1 MAPSQEVNMNKIFY
15 ISTQCIENY
24 NLDSAEFDNPYHKFK
39 FGEEFII
46 TGTDCEAS
54 AIAFV
59 HKRFCDGEIQYVCHR
74 EECDE
79 YKMGDLEKSYLEFG
93 DTPHGPHRINI
104 QEYENAPDEK
114 TKYELYKWKSK
125 EEFFGLPT
133 EIKNDYEDNLSDID
147 ADAMTLASAGMGTD
161 EDYGY

>member
-1 MAPSQEVNMNKIFY
+1 MPNKIFY
-15 ISTQCIENY
+15 ITTQYIENY
-24 NLDSAEFDNPYHKFK
+24 NFETAEFDEPYHKFK
-39 FGEEFII
+39 GGDDYII

-59 HKRFCDGEIQYVCHR
+59 MKRFCSNSISYVTSH

-79 YKMGDLEKSYLEFG
+79 HQMGELEQSYLDYG
-93 DTPHGPHRINI
+93 DTPCSTHRISI
-104 QEYENAPDEK
+104 PEYENAPDEK
-114 TKYELYKWKSK
+114 AKHELWLWKSK

-133 EIKNDYEDNLSDID
+133 EPENGYEDNLSDVE

-161 EDYGY
+161 EDYGC